1 MPANTTAGPR
11 SVIHDLGYRRYD
23 GPRLGRAQIIRAL
36 AWHSFRAAFG
46 FGRGAKAKIVPLV
59 ALVALCLP
67 AVVNAFAMSK
77 GNPRVVDYDI
87 YQPTLRDLV
96 MTVFV
101 AVQAPELVSRDL
113 RSRVLPLYFARP
125 IKTID
130 YPLAKYLAFT
140 GACLVMMEVP
150 LLLLYGGS
158 IANVHGGAAVWGQ
171 TRALIPG
178 LLVGLMWSVVLAAI
192 SLFLASLTGRRAFAT
207 GAVAIFF
214 LLTFTLAEILLQVEG
229 RDQGAQPVAVKGSGP
244 RRLGPAAA
252 VVYVPS
258 LAEKVSG
265 LFSPFTLF
273 DGVRM
278 WLGGTDLAD
287 GVSNPGGFGA
297 VYALVLVIITG
308 AVPVRPGRPLPEGAP
323 VMTVIQIKNVSRWYG
338 NVVAVNDITMDIG
351 PGVTGLL
358 GPNGAGKSTI
368 LHMIAGFLAP
378 SRGTLTVHPALG
390 EPVPTWRNPDIYRSL
405 GLVPEHDS
413 VYAFLTGE
421 EFVRSTAKLHKLA
434 NPGAATRRRS
444 R

>member
-1 MPANTTAGPR
+1 MSADTTAGPA

-23 GPRLGRAQIIRAL
+23 GPRLGRAQIVKAL

-77 GNPRVVDYDI
+77 GNPRLVDYDI

-96 MTVFV
+96 MTIFV

-140 GACLVMMEVP
+140 GACLVMMELP

-158 IANVHGGAAVWGQ
+158 IANVHGGAAVWAE

-229 RDQGAQPVAVKGSGP
+229 TTAPQSTHPGQPGQLGQLAGAPVTLAV
-244 RRLGPAAA
+244 
-252 VVYVPS
+252 
-258 LAEKVSG
+258 KVSG
-265 LFSPFTLF
+265 LFSPYTLF

-278 WLGGTDLAD
+278 WLGGTNLAD
-287 GVSNPGGFGA
+287 GVSNPGAFGA
-297 VYALVLVIITG
+297 VYALVLVTITG
-308 AVPVRPGRPLPEGAP
+308 LCLA
-323 VMTVIQIKNVSRWYG
+323 
-338 NVVAVNDITMDIG
+338 
-351 PGVTGLL
+351 GL
-358 GPNGAGKSTI
+358 A
-368 LHMIAGFLAP
+368 A
-378 SRGTLTVHPALG
+378 R
-390 EPVPTWRNPDIYRSL
+390 YRKARLS
-405 GLVPEHDS
+405 
-413 VYAFLTGE
+413 
-421 EFVRSTAKLHKLA
+421 
-434 NPGAATRRRS
+434 
-444 R
+444 

>member
-1 MPANTTAGPR
+1 MSADTSTSSGGGAA

-46 FGRGAKAKIVPLV
+46 LGRGAKAKIVPLV

-77 GNPRVVDYDI
+77 GQPRVVDYDT
-87 YQPTLRDLV
+87 YTPALRDLV

-140 GACLVMMEVP
+140 GACLLMMEVP

-158 IANVHGGAAVWGQ
+158 IANVHGGSAVWGQ

-178 LLVGLMWSVVLAAI
+178 LLVGLMWAVVLAAI

-207 GAVAIFF
+207 GAVAIAF

-229 RDQGAQPVAVKGSGP
+229 PQNQGPQAVNGGP
-244 RRLGPAAA
+244 GGLGPTL
-252 VVYVPS
+252 YVPS
-258 LAEKVSG
+258 VAEKVSG

-278 WLGGTDLAD
+278 WLGGTDPAD
-287 GVSNPGGFGA
+287 GVPNPGGFGA
-297 VYALVLVIITG
+297 VYALVLVIIT
-308 AVPVRPGRPLPEGAP
+308 ALCL
-323 VMTVIQIKNVSRWYG
+323 YG
-338 NVVAVNDITMDIG
+338 
-351 PGVTGLL
+351 
-358 GPNGAGKSTI
+358 
-368 LHMIAGFLAP
+368 LAA
-378 SRGTLTVHPALG
+378 R
-390 EPVPTWRNPDIYRSL
+390 YRRARLS
-405 GLVPEHDS
+405 
-413 VYAFLTGE
+413 
-421 EFVRSTAKLHKLA
+421 
-434 NPGAATRRRS
+434 
-444 R
+444 

>member
-1 MPANTTAGPR
+1 MSADTSGSGTT

-23 GPRLGRAQIIRAL
+23 GPRLGRAQIVRAL

-46 FGRGAKAKIVPLV
+46 FGRGPKAKIVPLV

-77 GNPRVVDYDI
+77 GNPQLVPYDV

-96 MTVFV
+96 MTIFV

-140 GACLVMMEVP
+140 GACLAMMWVP

-158 IANVHGGAAVWGQ
+158 IANVHGGAAVWAQ

-178 LLVGLMWSVVLAAI
+178 LLVGLMWAAVLAAI

-207 GAVAIFF
+207 GAVAICF
-214 LLTFTLAEILLQVEG
+214 LLTFTLAEILLAAEG
-229 RDQGAQPVAVKGSGP
+229 QPLGSNASNGP
-244 RRLGPAAA
+244 QSVIAAT
-252 VVYVPS
+252 PG
-258 LAEKVSG
+258 LASKVSG

-278 WLGGTDLAD
+278 WLGGTNLAD

-297 VYALVLVIITG
+297 VYALVLVAIT
-308 AVPVRPGRPLPEGAP
+308 ALCL
-323 VMTVIQIKNVSRWYG
+323 YG
-338 NVVAVNDITMDIG
+338 
-351 PGVTGLL
+351 
-358 GPNGAGKSTI
+358 
-368 LHMIAGFLAP
+368 LAA
-378 SRGTLTVHPALG
+378 R
-390 EPVPTWRNPDIYRSL
+390 YRKARLS
-405 GLVPEHDS
+405 
-413 VYAFLTGE
+413 
-421 EFVRSTAKLHKLA
+421 
-434 NPGAATRRRS
+434 
-444 R
+444 

>member
-1 MPANTTAGPR
+1 MPADTTAGPA
-11 SVIHDLGYRRYD
+11 SVIHDLGYRGYD
-23 GPRLGRAQIIRAL
+23 GPRLGRAQIVRAL

-46 FGRGAKAKIVPLV
+46 LGRGAKAKIVPLV

-77 GNPRVVDYDI
+77 GNPRLVDYDI

-125 IKTID
+125 IKTSD

-140 GACLVMMEVP
+140 GACLVMMWVP

-158 IANVHGGAAVWGQ
+158 IANVHGGAAVWAE

-229 RDQGAQPVAVKGSGP
+229 TSAPHSTRPGQPGQ
-244 RRLGPAAA
+244 LGQLAAA
-252 VVYVPS
+252 PVS
-258 LAEKVSG
+258 EALKVSG
-265 LFSPFTLF
+265 LFSPYTLF

-278 WLGGTDLAD
+278 WLGGTNLAD
-287 GVSNPGGFGA
+287 GVSNPGAFGA

-308 AVPVRPGRPLPEGAP
+308 LCLA
-323 VMTVIQIKNVSRWYG
+323 
-338 NVVAVNDITMDIG
+338 
-351 PGVTGLL
+351 GL
-358 GPNGAGKSTI
+358 A
-368 LHMIAGFLAP
+368 A
-378 SRGTLTVHPALG
+378 R
-390 EPVPTWRNPDIYRSL
+390 YRKARLS
-405 GLVPEHDS
+405 
-413 VYAFLTGE
+413 
-421 EFVRSTAKLHKLA
+421 
-434 NPGAATRRRS
+434 
-444 R
+444 

>member
-1 MPANTTAGPR
+1 MPADTTAGPA

-46 FGRGAKAKIVPLV
+46 LGRGAKAKIVPLV

-77 GNPRVVDYDI
+77 GNPRLVDYDI

-96 MTVFV
+96 MTIFV

-125 IKTID
+125 IKTSD

-140 GACLVMMEVP
+140 GACLVMMWVP

-158 IANVHGGAAVWGQ
+158 IANVHGGAAVWAE

-229 RDQGAQPVAVKGSGP
+229 TTAPQSTHPGAPGPLGQLAGAPVTLAV
-244 RRLGPAAA
+244 
-252 VVYVPS
+252 
-258 LAEKVSG
+258 KVSG
-265 LFSPFTLF
+265 LFSPYTLF

-278 WLGGTDLAD
+278 WLGGTNLAD
-287 GVSNPGGFGA
+287 GVSNPGAFGA

-308 AVPVRPGRPLPEGAP
+308 LCLA
-323 VMTVIQIKNVSRWYG
+323 
-338 NVVAVNDITMDIG
+338 
-351 PGVTGLL
+351 GL
-358 GPNGAGKSTI
+358 A
-368 LHMIAGFLAP
+368 A
-378 SRGTLTVHPALG
+378 R
-390 EPVPTWRNPDIYRSL
+390 YRKARLS
-405 GLVPEHDS
+405 
-413 VYAFLTGE
+413 
-421 EFVRSTAKLHKLA
+421 
-434 NPGAATRRRS
+434 
-444 R
+444 